1 MLLTIVYKICCHHDV
16 RKVVILVELGKI
28 LGYCFRVHE
37 TERCVCIRYLY
48 LEVALQEEAYDL
60 LDESSGLAVASY
72 CSVTEDAL
80 VAVAHLPE
88 SIEFLRQCLSVR
100 VSLENEISALLD
112 SIIVKSDYLGAVLLA
127 SV

>member
-16 RKVVILVELGKI
+16 RQVVILVELGKV
-28 LGYCFRVHE
+28 LCNCFRVHK
-37 TERCVCIRYLY
+37 TERSICIRYLN

-60 LDESSGLAVASY
+60 LNESSGLAVASY

-80 VAVAHLPE
+80 VAVTHLPE

-112 SIIVKSDYLGAVLLA
+112 SIIVKCDYLGTVLLA
-127 SV
+127 CV